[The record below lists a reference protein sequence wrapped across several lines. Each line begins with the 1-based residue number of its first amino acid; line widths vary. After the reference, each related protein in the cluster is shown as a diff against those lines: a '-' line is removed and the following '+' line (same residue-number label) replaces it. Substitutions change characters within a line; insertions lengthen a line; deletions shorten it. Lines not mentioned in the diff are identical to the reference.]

1 MQSIIRTSDRSE
13 YGLARRDIFGLNFF
27 AANGVEVT
35 AAGDPRIV
43 FFRTLSALSV
53 CSAHTG
59 NLLDL
64 ADTPQELFGPPLG
77 ENGYVLART
86 GVYKGTFYDA
96 DEWTTFPA
104 CFFPQVK
111 DGFWEAQ
118 TREGQS
124 TIDETLDWDAL
135 ALYVGANKEP
145 LTHMQPLLRQPFPG
159 HESWLRQVLSLYRLI
174 VLTASASL
182 YFHAYSNDASNFDLL
197 TPATEKAVEAIR
209 SHEWYQAHSAKLVWD
224 DEFETGLE
232 LP

>member
-13 YGLARRDIFGLNFF
+13 SGLARRDIFGLNLFG
-27 AANGVEVT
+27 ANGVEVT
-35 AAGDPRIV
+35 ADGDPRIV
-43 FFRTLSALSV
+43 FFRALSALSV

-64 ADTPQELFGPPLG
+64 AETPQELFGPPHG
-77 ENGYVLART
+77 ENAYMLART
-86 GVYKGTFYDA
+86 GVYGGTFYDA
-96 DEWTTFPA
+96 DEWATFPA

-111 DGFWEAQ
+111 DRFWEVR
-118 TREGQS
+118 TPEGRS
-124 TIDETLDWDAL
+124 GIDEALDWDAL
-135 ALYVGANKEP
+135 ALYVGAREESSA
-145 LTHMQPLLRQPFPG
+145 HAQSLLRQPFPG
-159 HESWLRQVLSLYRLI
+159 HESWLRQVSSLYRLI
-174 VLTASASL
+174 VLTARGGL
-182 YFHAYSNDASNFDLL
+182 YFHVYSNDASNFDLL